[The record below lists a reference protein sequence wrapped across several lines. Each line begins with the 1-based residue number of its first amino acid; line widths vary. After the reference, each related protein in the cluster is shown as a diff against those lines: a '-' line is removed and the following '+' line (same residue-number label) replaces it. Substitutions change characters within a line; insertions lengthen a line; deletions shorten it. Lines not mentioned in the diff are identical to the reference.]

1 MIQFDVCFFFKWE
14 CETNYIDI
22 YIYIDILCLFFGSD
36 TTLKTSHAVLG
47 AEAVAASFLPGVSWL
62 QVGPREF
69 GKLYFREARVE
80 LVLHHSGLRA
90 LRR

>member
-1 MIQFDVCFFFKWE
+1 MIYTQIFRYSMSF
-14 CETNYIDI
+14 
-22 YIYIDILCLFFGSD
+22 LGSD

-62 QVGPREF
+62 QVGSREF